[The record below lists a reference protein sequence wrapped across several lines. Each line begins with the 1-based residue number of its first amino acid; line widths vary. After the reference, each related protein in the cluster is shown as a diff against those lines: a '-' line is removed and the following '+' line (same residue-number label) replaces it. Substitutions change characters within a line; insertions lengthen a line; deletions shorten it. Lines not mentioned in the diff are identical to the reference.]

1 MLYFAYGSNMNFKQM
16 RERCP
21 SARFVCTA
29 RLDDFELAFTW
40 YSQSRKSGV
49 ADIVEKKGEQV
60 WGVVYQIDE
69 LDLGR
74 LDTCEGYQA
83 GRESNAYRRVERT
96 VFTGDDTNQP
106 HTIFTYE
113 VDRKKEC
120 KPSEEY
126 KRLIIEGARYWHLP
140 EEYISKLESLPVE
153 IDQKELK
160 TR

>member
-1 MLYFAYGSNMNFKQM
+1 VALYFAYGSNLSFQQI

-29 RLDDFELAFTW
+29 RLDDFDLAFTR
-40 YSQSRKSGV
+40 YSERRKSGV

-74 LDTCEGYQA
+74 LDKCEGYQV
-83 GRESNAYRRVERT
+83 GRKRNAYRRIERM
-96 VFTGDDTNQP
+96 VFTGGDTIRP

-113 VDRKKEC
+113 VEEKKEC
-120 KPSEEY
+120 QPSEEY

-140 EEYISKLESLPVE
+140 EEYISKLENLPVAQV
-153 IDQKELK
+153 IG
-160 TR
+160 